1 MTGSQGLP
9 FLEGWN
15 PEVGTLD
22 AALESQIPKS
32 LCAVA
37 WTMLPPRVFTGTS
50 CLLPHPCRD
59 HWIFPCSPLSHRNG
73 RGFFPPWS
81 VFYRIFHGPMSL
93 CLPIEALALARP
105 HPTILQEMGCSY
117 VKRIA
122 KHVSQDGMCMHMSM
136 HLCVDSRNSSASAW
150 WQVP

>member
-1 MTGSQGLP
+1 MLLWNHKSQRACVLWPG
-9 FLEGWN
+9 
-15 PEVGTLD
+15 
-22 AALESQIPKS
+22 
-32 LCAVA
+32 
-37 WTMLPPRVFTGTS
+37 R
-50 CLLPHPCRD
+50 
-59 HWIFPCSPLSHRNG
+59 CSPLGSSLGPLAFCLTPAVTTGSFPAAHSHTG
-73 RGFFPPWS
+73 MAVVFPPRPRS

-93 CLPIEALALARP
+93 CSPIEALALARP
-105 HPTILQEMGCSY
+105 HPTVLQEMGCSY